1 MVIYSQRQE
10 NTIPK
15 LIANKLTT
23 LTTGEWILP
32 FWRQR
37 STHVCASQRTHFNSA
52 GVMRSTNQG
61 LTWEAHGDLTLPG
74 GKNKWVIEGTVVEL
88 MSGTGGTGGTGGGG
102 ESVLAMLLRSTEGHV
117 YRSDSSDCLLYTSPS
132 PRDATLSRMP
142 SSA

>member
-1 MVIYSQRQE
+1 VGWSKPQIVYSQRQE

-23 LTTGEWILP
+23 LSTGEWILP

-52 GVMRSTNQG
+52 GVMRSADEG
-61 LTWEAHGDLTLPG
+61 RTWEAHGDLTLPG

-88 MSGTGGTGGTGGGG
+88 SSGGGG
-102 ESVLAMLLRSTEGHV
+102 GGGGGGAGNTVLAMLLRSTVGLVQVEC
-117 YRSDSSDCLLYTSPS
+117 SLPT
-132 PRDATLSRMP
+132 A
-142 SSA
+142 